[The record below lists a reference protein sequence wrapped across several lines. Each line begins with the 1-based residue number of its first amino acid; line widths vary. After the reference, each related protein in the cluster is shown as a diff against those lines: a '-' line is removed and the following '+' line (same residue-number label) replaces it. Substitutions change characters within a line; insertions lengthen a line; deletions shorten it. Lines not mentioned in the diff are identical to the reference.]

1 MRLHEIVSGELTLLT
16 GVSQRLQQ
24 RKMYRNNRIGRLR
37 FRKPRFDNRRRQDG
51 WLPPSIQ
58 HKIDSHLKL
67 IRQLYELLP
76 ITKTVI
82 EKCTFDIH
90 KINNPDVHDY
100 SVTV

>member
-1 MRLHEIVSGELTLLT
+1 
-16 GVSQRLQQ
+16 
-24 RKMYRNNRIGRLR
+24 MYRNNRRGRLR
-37 FRKPRFDNRRRQDG
+37 HRQPRFDNRRRQDG

-67 IRQLYELLP
+67 IHDLYELLP

-90 KINNPDVHDY
+90 KINNPDVHDWKY
-100 SVTV
+100 QKGNQYGFANVKAYVLQ